1 MNSKRTNG
9 ISAKNSAYVS
19 QDKKSTKP
27 QVTTPIADPQ
37 HPAAQAPKGVN
48 LVKAQQH
55 LDTKLPKHTG
65 KTLRWNPVT
74 QNLTRKKYRFEGLI
88 PKVNPSRAWV
98 ADVREQ
104 AKSMQDHFNGANFK
118 AACQYFELEKL
129 PDTKITQE
137 QLKVV
142 VKTRTKF
149 EAFQTWE
156 GKNAEMKEAKASFE
170 TAKQEIQAAEAKV
183 REQALQRQNEMADV
197 RRQGRDALSHGDS
210 LKGQT
215 AAAETAKRLKAA
227 AMKPQTQPSV
237 TEVSPQERQ
246 GAVGRSDKLG
256 KLQAL
261 KQKAQHNL
269 GKGLKKTVKKKEK
282 HKLADPSQAKRA
294 TASAKAVAKKPV
306 LSLDRAALS
315 QWVLEEAERLEMHPN
330 ELIEQW
336 LIDQPVGAY
345 LSGEQFAAL
354 RSLYVQW
361 GNQHLQHVHAE
372 LMKQLDPLRDEL
384 NQRIAVQNE
393 AARIYQNL
401 PDPG

>member
-1 MNSKRTNG
+1 MNSKRADG
-9 ISAKNSAYVS
+9 IRTKKNVS
-19 QDKKSTKP
+19 VPQDKKSTKP
-27 QVTTPIADPQ
+27 QVTTPLANPQ
-37 HPAAQAPKGVN
+37 RPAAQAPEGIN
-48 LVKAQQH
+48 LAQAQQH

-74 QNLTRKKYRFEGLI
+74 QKLTRKKYRFEGLV
-88 PKVNPSRAWV
+88 PKLNPSRAWV

-104 AKSMQDHFNGANFK
+104 ARSMQDHFNGANFK

-129 PDTKITQE
+129 PDTKITHE

-149 EAFQTWE
+149 EAFQTWQ
-156 GKNAEMKEAKASFE
+156 GKRALMKEAKESLEA
-170 TAKQEIQAAEAKV
+170 AKQEIHAAEAKV
-183 REQALQRQNEMADV
+183 REQAVQRQNEMADV
-197 RRQGRDALSHGDS
+197 RRKGRDALSHGDS
-210 LKGQT
+210 LNGQI

-227 AMKPQTQPSV
+227 AMKPQVQPSA
-237 TEVSPQERQ
+237 TELGPQERE
-246 GAVGRSDKLG
+246 GAIAKGDKRGR
-256 KLQAL
+256 LQAL
-261 KQKAQHNL
+261 KQKAERNL
-269 GKGLKKTVKKKEK
+269 GKGLKKTTKKEK

-315 QWVLEEAERLEMHPN
+315 QWVLEEAARLGMHPN

-336 LIDQPVGAY
+336 LIDEPVGAY
-345 LSGEQFAAL
+345 LSDEQFAAL

-372 LMKQLDPLRDEL
+372 LVKQLGPLRDEL
-384 NQRIAVQNE
+384 NQRIAAQNE
-393 AARIYQNL
+393 AAQIYQNL